1 MSLGS
6 ADELWSSS
14 QDVANSPVKTFPTSV
29 DSRSLVSG
37 GLRNA
42 SEQLENKTEYLQHD
56 DQSFTICHGKTKD
69 PVLHDMQNAHAI
81 SDYVEYAG
89 GKRKPIDKEQV
100 IQVILLCKMLFT

>member
-6 ADELWSSS
+6 ADEPWSSS
-14 QDVANSPVKTFPTSV
+14 IDVANSPVKTFPTSA
-29 DSRSLVSG
+29 DSPSLVSR

-56 DQSFTICHGKTKD
+56 DLSFTIGHGKIRD
-69 PVLHDMQNAHAI
+69 LALHDMQNAHAI
-81 SDYVEYAG
+81 SDHVEYAG
-89 GKRKPIDKEQV
+89 GKSKPIDKEKV